1 MDVDAWT
8 WMKYMYVLIHVCMW
22 LIIQGGSNWY
32 TVTKHLRC
40 VQESECTVACDN
52 DQ

>member
-8 WMKYMYVLIHVCMW
+8 WMNIYVFIHVRIC

-32 TVTKHLRC
+32 TVTKHLGC
-40 VQESECTVACDN
+40 VQEIDCMVACDN